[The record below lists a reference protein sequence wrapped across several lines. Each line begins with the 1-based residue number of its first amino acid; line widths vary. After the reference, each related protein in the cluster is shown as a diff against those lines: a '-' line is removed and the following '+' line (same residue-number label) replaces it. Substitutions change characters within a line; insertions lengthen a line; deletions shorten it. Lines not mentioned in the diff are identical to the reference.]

1 MWRVLV
7 MSDSHGNS
15 ENVKRAIEKTRAEAG
30 DFQLLIHLGDVG
42 DAREVEGLAGVPC
55 YIVRGNTDY
64 DSKLLEVNVI
74 EIGGH
79 RVFATHGH
87 RYVVDVSLLALRNA
101 ALENDCDIAMYGHT
115 HVPFLDEDPYDVTI
129 LNPGS
134 LTYPRQEER
143 KQTFVVMEVDD
154 DDEVKYKFYNL

>member
-15 ENVKRAIEKTRAEAG
+15 ENVKKAIEKTRDEVG

-42 DAREVEGLAGVPC
+42 DAKEVEGLAGVPC

-64 DSKLLEVNVI
+64 DTKLREVNVI
-74 EIGGH
+74 EIGDH
-79 RVFATHGH
+79 RLFLTHGH
-87 RYVVDVSLLALRNA
+87 RHDVHLSLLYLRNA

-115 HVPFLDEDPYDVTI
+115 HVPFLDEDPDDVTI

-134 LTYPRQEER
+134 LTYPRQEGK

-154 DDEVKYKFYNL
+154 EEVTYQFYNL

>member
-15 ENVKRAIEKTRAEAG
+15 ENVKRAIEKTREEAG

-42 DAREVEGLAGVPC
+42 DAKEVEGLAGVPC

-64 DSKLLEVNVI
+64 DTKLREVNVI
-74 EIGGH
+74 LVGEH
-79 RVFATHGH
+79 RLFLTHGH
-87 RYVVDVSLLALRNA
+87 RYGVHGSLLALRNA

-115 HVPFLDEDPYDVTI
+115 HVPFLDEDPDDVTI

-134 LTYPRQEER
+134 LTYPRQEGK

-154 DDEVKYKFYNL
+154 EEEVTYEFYNL